1 MSYFWFEQW
10 YIFSRIGLPLIVISG
25 VFCLIFWLLSRDHN
39 KQRNNNAKISSDL
52 VYKANKL
59 GIDCFMFNQYLFS
72 LRIKSKIPKVNDGKH
87 FKILENNYWCT
98 YRVYSIWKET
108 NRGDYLNGDNG
119 NYGDLVLV
127 DIEGT

>member
-1 MSYFWFEQW
+1 MFVAW
-10 YIFSRIGLPLIVISG
+10 YIFIRLGLPLLCVLGILLL
-25 VFCLIFWLLSRDHN
+25 FLWLVTKDKN
-39 KQRNNNAKISSDL
+39 KTKKAEISSDL

-72 LRIKSKIPKVNDGKH
+72 LRIKSKVPNINDGKH

-98 YRVYSIWKET
+98 YRVYSMWKET
-108 NRGDYLNGDNG
+108 KSGDYLDGDNG

-127 DIEGT
+127 DIEGTFNEI